1 MVRLEMIRYTK
12 KVKKK
17 MGFITPLQVDHVL
30 EFGTVVPPTEY
41 VKTVGGSLRL
51 LTPRELTNRSVL
63 KKFEF
68 TDEIVLVRS
77 VEKKDYTLIIDVYK
91 SNIAQKC

>member
-1 MVRLEMIRYTK
+1 
-12 KVKKK
+12 

-30 EFGTVVPPTEY
+30 EFGTVVPGH

-51 LTPRELTNRSVL
+51 LTPRKLMNRSVL

-91 SNIAQKC
+91 SNVSQKC

>member
-1 MVRLEMIRYTK
+1 
-12 KVKKK
+12 

-30 EFGTVVPPTEY
+30 EFGTVVPPSEY
-41 VKTVGGSLRL
+41 VKTVGGGLRL
-51 LTPRELTNRSVL
+51 LTSRELTNRSVL

-68 TDEIVLVRS
+68 TDEIVLVRY

-91 SNIAQKC
+91 SNVVQKC

>member
-1 MVRLEMIRYTK
+1 
-12 KVKKK
+12 

-30 EFGTVVPPTEY
+30 EFGTVVPGH

-51 LTPRELTNRSVL
+51 LTPRELVNRSVL

>member
-1 MVRLEMIRYTK
+1 
-12 KVKKK
+12 

-30 EFGTVVPPTEY
+30 EFGTVVPGH

-51 LTPRELTNRSVL
+51 LTPRELVNRSVL
-63 KKFEF
+63 KKVEF

>member
-1 MVRLEMIRYTK
+1 MLRYTK
-12 KVKKK
+12 KVKRK

-30 EFGTVVPPTEY
+30 EFGTVVPGH

-51 LTPRELTNRSVL
+51 LTPRELVNRSVL

>member
-1 MVRLEMIRYTK
+1 M
-12 KVKKK
+12 KKK

-30 EFGTVVPPTEY
+30 EFGTVVPPAEY
-41 VKTVGGSLRL
+41 VKTVGGGLRL

-68 TDEIVLVRS
+68 TDEIILVRS
-77 VEKKDYTLIIDVYK
+77 VERKDYTLIIDVYK
-91 SNIAQKC
+91 SNVAQKC

>member
-1 MVRLEMIRYTK
+1 MLRYY
-12 KVKKK
+12 KKK

-30 EFGTVVPPTEY
+30 EFGTVVPGH

-51 LTPRELTNRSVL
+51 LTPRELVNRSVL
-63 KKFEF
+63 KKVEF

>member
-1 MVRLEMIRYTK
+1 MLRYTK
-12 KVKKK
+12 KVKRK

-41 VKTVGGSLRL
+41 VKTVGGGLRL
-51 LTPRELTNRSVL
+51 LTPRELVNRSVL

>member
-1 MVRLEMIRYTK
+1 MLRYTK

-30 EFGTVVPPTEY
+30 EFGTVVPGY

-51 LTPRELTNRSVL
+51 LTPRKLMNRSVL
-63 KKFEF
+63 RKFEF

-91 SNIAQKC
+91 SNVAQKC